1 MTNMTPDQLEL
12 LSDIVADKI
21 FYKIRDYI
29 EDNYK
34 DYISSFEP
42 IGPLGPEQYFHKN
55 VDAFGNVRF
64 EPPKPPSKKE
74 ILERQLKE
82 LEFRWKELL
91 KEEKYELLQELKE
104 IYEKIKKDYDNL

>member
-1 MTNMTPDQLEL
+1 MTPDQFEL
-12 LSDIVADKI
+12 LSDMIADKV
-21 FYKIRDYI
+21 FQRVQEYL
-29 EDNYK
+29 ETNYK
-34 DYISSFEP
+34 DYVASVEP
-42 IGPLGPEQYFHKN
+42 IGPEQFFHKN

-74 ILERQLKE
+74 ILAGQMRE
-82 LEFRWKELL
+82 LEFKWKQLL

>member
-1 MTNMTPDQLEL
+1 MINMTPAKMNL
-12 LSDIVADKI
+12 LSEMVADKV
-21 FYKIRDYI
+21 FLRMKEYLEENYRDYI
-29 EDNYK
+29 AAAQ
-34 DYISSFEP
+34 
-42 IGPLGPEQYFHKN
+42 PLGPEEFFHKN

-74 ILERQLKE
+74 ILGGQLKE
-82 LEFRWKELL
+82 LEFKWKQLL

>member
-1 MTNMTPDQLEL
+1 MTNMTPDQFEL
-12 LSDIVADKI
+12 LSDMIADKV
-21 FYKIRDYI
+21 FKRVQKYL

-34 DYISSFEP
+34 DYIISTQEM
-42 IGPLGPEQYFHKN
+42 GPEEFFHKN

-64 EPPKPPSKKE
+64 EPPQPPTKKQ
-74 ILERQLKE
+74 ILAGQLRE
-82 LEFRWKELL
+82 LEDKWNELL